1 MATKRQISVRD
12 FHVAPLTDG
21 TDIAGGTPAYGT
33 ITKIPGIIS
42 ASCSTERTSDSFYSD
57 DTVED
62 VYSSFNK
69 ITVELEVSNLSIAE
83 RKLLLGQK
91 TNKGV
96 AVGNVDDTP
105 TNVAI
110 MFRSK
115 KTNGKFRYVCMP
127 KGKFTEPSESYTSEG
142 ENVTAQTITMT
153 FTGVPLTA
161 NGNYKI
167 VADEDEQ
174 EIDSEFI
181 SNFFKKVPIDKP
193 DGMRTAL
200 SGGNV
205 QTSSK

>member
-1 MATKRQISVRD
+1 MGIKRQIGIRD
-12 FHVAPLTDG
+12 FHVAVMNEN
-21 TDIAGGTPAYGT
+21 TDIVGGTPTYET

-42 ASCSTERTSDSFYSD
+42 ATCSTERTSDSFYSD

-62 VYSSFNK
+62 TYSSFNQ

-91 TNKGV
+91 MKKGV

-105 TNVAI
+105 NYVAI

-127 KGKFTEPSESYTSEG
+127 KGKFTEPSESYASEA
-142 ENVTAQTITMT
+142 ESVTAQTLTMT
-153 FTGVPLTA
+153 FTGIPLKA

-167 VADEDEQ
+167 VADEDETD
-174 EIDSEFI
+174 IDATFI
-181 SNFFKKVPIDKP
+181 ENFFKQVPIDLPAEATVLK
-193 DGMRTAL
+193 AK
-200 SGGNV
+200 N
-205 QTSSK
+205 K